1 MLMAMLPLQAAGT
14 KSNESKDK
22 IYIDALSSKA
32 GNSVIVPVMFS
43 NENTFS
49 AYQCDIV
56 LPEGVTFALNEYD
69 EFDISPEPSRMTS
82 SHTLTTSVQEDG
94 SMRVIVYS
102 SKSKDIIGN
111 EGALFY
117 MKVLINEDLS
127 GEKSIQLKKVMFS
140 KANAELLKFEDVY
153 GSLTVIP
160 YFNEFFAKDTTVIDS
175 YALQLPIELKNES
188 EITSFEAKLHLPD
201 GVTLTEGTSGILL
214 DETRDSGS
222 HSLTFT
228 AQNDGVIDINC
239 VSSSNAK
246 FKGNDGTLFYLNLTL
261 AFNNAG
267 TKDIELKNISA
278 TKANGTKIAIKDVKC
293 SATFQINSY
302 KLIYNVNGIEYKSEP
317 VVFGATL
324 SPIAAPTKEG
334 HTFGGWSEIP
344 ATMPAKDVII
354 NGSFT
359 VNNYAVTYFVDGE
372 EYKTVEVAFGDTI
385 VTIEAP
391 TKEGHTFGGWS
402 EAPLTMPA
410 KDITINGSFTV
421 NSYKLTYVVDGKDY
435 QTMEVTYGDSIIAIT
450 EPTKEGHTFGGWSEI
465 PATMPAKDVTI
476 NGNFTVNN
484 YAVTYF
490 VDGEEYKTVEVA
502 FGDTIVTIEAPTK
515 EGHTFGGWS
524 EAPLT
529 MPAKDVTING
539 SFTVNSY
546 IISFIVDG
554 NVVSTDT
561 IEYSVTINAPNI
573 AEREGYT
580 FAWVDEIPAIMP
592 AKDIVINGSFTI
604 NSYKLTY
611 VVDGKDY
618 QTMEVVYGDS
628 IIAIATPSK
637 EGYTFSGWIEIPA
650 TMPAEDVTVNG
661 SFTVN
666 FYTITYI
673 VDGELYQTVEVAY
686 GEEII
691 AIDSPV
697 KEGYTFS
704 GWSEIP
710 TIMPAGDIVVTGS
723 FQLTDIT
730 DITFDG
736 TVDVYN
742 LQGVI
747 VKRNIHIADMEKELP
762 KGIYIVNGKK
772 IMIK

>member
-1 MLMAMLPLQAAGT
+1 
-14 KSNESKDK
+14 
-22 IYIDALSSKA
+22 
-32 GNSVIVPVMFS
+32 
-43 NENTFS
+43 
-49 AYQCDIV
+49 
-56 LPEGVTFALNEYD
+56 
-69 EFDISPEPSRMTS
+69 
-82 SHTLTTSVQEDG
+82 
-94 SMRVIVYS
+94 
-102 SKSKDIIGN
+102 
-111 EGALFY
+111 
-117 MKVLINEDLS
+117 
-127 GEKSIQLKKVMFS
+127 
-140 KANAELLKFEDVY
+140 
-153 GSLTVIP
+153 
-160 YFNEFFAKDTTVIDS
+160 
-175 YALQLPIELKNES
+175 
-188 EITSFEAKLHLPD
+188 
-201 GVTLTEGTSGILL
+201 
-214 DETRDSGS
+214 
-222 HSLTFT
+222 
-228 AQNDGVIDINC
+228 
-239 VSSSNAK
+239 
-246 FKGNDGTLFYLNLTL
+246 
-261 AFNNAG
+261 
-267 TKDIELKNISA
+267 
-278 TKANGTKIAIKDVKC
+278 
-293 SATFQINSY
+293 
-302 KLIYNVNGIEYKSEP
+302 
-317 VVFGATL
+317 
-324 SPIAAPTKEG
+324 
-334 HTFGGWSEIP
+334 
-344 ATMPAKDVII
+344 
-354 NGSFT
+354 
-359 VNNYAVTYFVDGE
+359 
-372 EYKTVEVAFGDTI
+372 
-385 VTIEAP
+385 
-391 TKEGHTFGGWS
+391 
-402 EAPLTMPA
+402 
-410 KDITINGSFTV
+410 
-421 NSYKLTYVVDGKDY
+421 
-435 QTMEVTYGDSIIAIT
+435 
-450 EPTKEGHTFGGWSEI
+450 
-465 PATMPAKDVTI
+465 
-476 NGNFTVNN
+476 
-484 YAVTYF
+484 
-490 VDGEEYKTVEVA
+490 
-502 FGDTIVTIEAPTK
+502 
-515 EGHTFGGWS
+515 
-524 EAPLT
+524 

>member
-410 KDITINGSFTV
+410 KD
-421 NSYKLTYVVDGKDY
+421 
-435 QTMEVTYGDSIIAIT
+435 
-450 EPTKEGHTFGGWSEI
+450 
-465 PATMPAKDVTI
+465 
-476 NGNFTVNN
+476 
-484 YAVTYF
+484 
-490 VDGEEYKTVEVA
+490 
-502 FGDTIVTIEAPTK
+502 
-515 EGHTFGGWS
+515 
-524 EAPLT
+524 
-529 MPAKDVTING
+529 VTING